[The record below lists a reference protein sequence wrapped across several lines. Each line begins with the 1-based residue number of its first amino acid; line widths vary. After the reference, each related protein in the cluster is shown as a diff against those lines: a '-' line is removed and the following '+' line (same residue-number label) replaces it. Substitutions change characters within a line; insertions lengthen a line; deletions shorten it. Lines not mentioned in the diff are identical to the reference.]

1 MSDLSAPAQK
11 EVWELVRQINAAWQG
26 GQPER
31 LLEHFHDQMVIVGT
45 SGNRYGAGKL
55 ACVESYRNFIT
66 SAEITHFEET
76 DPSVD
81 VFETVAIVN
90 YRFEIEYAM
99 GGKTHHETGRDTFV
113 FERINNKWLAVWRQ
127 LGDQMNS

>member
-1 MSDLSAPAQK
+1 MNELSTPDQK
-11 EVWELVRQINAAWQG
+11 DVWELVRQINAAWRE

-45 SGNRYGAGKL
+45 SGTRYGVGKL

-81 VFETVAIVN
+81 VFGTVAIVN

-99 GGKTHHETGRDTFV
+99 GGKTHQETGRDTFV
-113 FERINNKWLAVWRQ
+113 LERINDKWLAVWRQ
-127 LGDQMNS
+127 LGDQMSS